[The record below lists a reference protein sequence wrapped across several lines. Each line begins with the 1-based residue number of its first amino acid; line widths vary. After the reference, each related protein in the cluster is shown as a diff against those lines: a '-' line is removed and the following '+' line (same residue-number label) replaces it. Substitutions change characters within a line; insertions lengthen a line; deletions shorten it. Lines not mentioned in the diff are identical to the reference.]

1 MTVPVTTSGENRQPE
16 TTFLKETRKMSKT
29 REIILTGD
37 RPTGKLHLGHYV
49 GSLKNRVT
57 LQDQYETFI
66 IIADFQV
73 LIDHLEDTHHVEA
86 NIREIILDY
95 LSVGIDPTKSTLFI
109 QSAVPQLTELTMYL
123 SMLVTV
129 ARLRRNPTVKAEAKR
144 VDVDSE
150 KDDIAYGFLGY
161 PVSQAADIL
170 LFRAHCVPVGEDQRP
185 HIEQTREL
193 AERFNKLFGEVFPL
207 PNILISETP
216 RLPGL
221 SGEGKMSKSL
231 GNAIYLSDPE
241 DLVRQKVMSMYTDPT
256 RVRATDP
263 GHIEGNV
270 VFTYLDAFDPDVEQ
284 VASLKKKYQVG
295 GIGDVELKQ
304 YLFEVLMRFLGPI
317 QKRRAEF
324 EQQPDYICQVISRGC
339 IRAREVGEETMKLVR
354 RAVQYDYPNLLIH

>member
-1 MTVPVTTSGENRQPE
+1 MNMA
-16 TTFLKETRKMSKT
+16 RK
-29 REIILTGD
+29 IILTGD

-49 GSLKNRVT
+49 GSLKNRVA
-57 LQDQYETFI
+57 LQDQYDTFI

-73 LIDHLEDTHHVEA
+73 LVDHLEDTHQVEA
-86 NIREIILDY
+86 NIREIVLDY
-95 LSVGIDPTKSTLFI
+95 LSVGIDPAKSTIFI
-109 QSAVPQLTELTMYL
+109 QSAIPQLCELTMYF

-129 ARLRRNPTVKAEAKR
+129 ARLRRNPTVKAEAKN

-150 KDDIAYGFLGY
+150 KDDIVYGFLGY

-207 PNILISETP
+207 PDILVSETP
-216 RLPGL
+216 RLVGL

-231 GNAIYLSDPE
+231 GNAIYLSDSA
-241 DLVRQKVMSMYTDPT
+241 DLVRHKVMSMYTDPT
-256 RVRATDP
+256 RLRATDP

-270 VFTYLDAFDPDVEQ
+270 VFTYLDAFDPNIKYVTD
-284 VASLKKKYQVG
+284 LKEKYKAG

-304 YLFEVLMRFLGPI
+304 YLIEVLMRFLEPI

-324 EQQPDYICQVISRGC
+324 EQQPDYIRQVISQGC
-339 IRAREVGEETMKLVR
+339 VRAREASEETMKLVR
-354 RAVQYDYPNLLIH
+354 KAVQYDYPNLLI

>member
-1 MTVPVTTSGENRQPE
+1 MKQG
-16 TTFLKETRKMSKT
+16 

-49 GSLKNRVT
+49 GSLKNRVE
-57 LQDQYETFI
+57 LQDEYDTFI

-73 LIDHLEDTHHVEA
+73 LIDHLEDTHQVEA
-86 NIREIILDY
+86 NIREIVLDY
-95 LSVGIDPTKSTLFI
+95 LSVGIDPAKSTVFI

-150 KDDIAYGFLGY
+150 KDDIVYGFLGY

-170 LFRAHCVPVGEDQRP
+170 LFRTHCVPVGEDQRP

-193 AERFNKLFGEVFPL
+193 AVRFNKLFGEVFPL
-207 PNILISETP
+207 PDILVSEMP

-231 GNAIYLSDPE
+231 GNAIYLSDSA
-241 DLVRQKVMSMYTDPT
+241 DLVRKKVMSRSEER
-256 RVRATDP
+256 RV
-263 GHIEGNV
+263 G
-270 VFTYLDAFDPDVEQ
+270 
-284 VASLKKKYQVG
+284 K
-295 GIGDVELKQ
+295 
-304 YLFEVLMRFLGPI
+304 
-317 QKRRAEF
+317 
-324 EQQPDYICQVISRGC
+324 
-339 IRAREVGEETMKLVR
+339 
-354 RAVQYDYPNLLIH
+354 

>member
-1 MTVPVTTSGENRQPE
+1 MNERQ
-16 TTFLKETRKMSKT
+16 
-29 REIILTGD
+29 IILTGD
-37 RPTGKLHLGHYV
+37 RPTGRLHLGHYV
-49 GSLKNRVT
+49 GSLKNRVA
-57 LQDQYETFI
+57 LQDEYKTFI

-73 LIDHLEDTHHVEA
+73 LIDHLGDTHQIEA

-95 LSVGIDPTKSTLFI
+95 LSVGIDPAKSTIFI
-109 QSAVPQLTELTMYL
+109 QSAVPQLTELTTYL

-144 VDVDSE
+144 VNVDSE
-150 KDDIAYGFLGY
+150 KDDIVYGFLGY

-170 LFRAHCVPVGEDQRP
+170 LFRAHCVPAGEDQRP

-193 AERFNKLFGEVFPL
+193 AERFNKLFGDVFPL
-207 PNILISETP
+207 PDILISETP

-270 VFTYLDAFDPDVEQ
+270 VFTYLDVFDPDVEQ
-284 VASLKKKYQVG
+284 LAVLKEKYQAG

-304 YLFEVLMRFLGPI
+304 YLTDVLVRFLEPI
-317 QKRRAEF
+317 QKRRSEF
-324 EQQPDYICQVISRGC
+324 EQQPDYTRHVISQGC
-339 IRAREVGEETMKLVR
+339 VHAREVGEETMRLVR
-354 RAVQYDYPNLLIH
+354 RATGFDYSQLLS

>member
-1 MTVPVTTSGENRQPE
+1 MNMA
-16 TTFLKETRKMSKT
+16 RK
-29 REIILTGD
+29 IILTGD

-49 GSLKNRVT
+49 GSLKNRVA
-57 LQDQYETFI
+57 LQDQYDTFI

-73 LIDHLEDTHHVEA
+73 LVDHLEDTHQVEA
-86 NIREIILDY
+86 NIREIVLDY
-95 LSVGIDPTKSTLFI
+95 LSVGIDPAKSTIFI
-109 QSAVPQLTELTMYL
+109 QSAIPQLCELTMYF

-129 ARLRRNPTVKAEAKR
+129 ARLRRNPTVKAEAKN

-150 KDDIAYGFLGY
+150 KDDIVYGFLGY

-207 PNILISETP
+207 PDILVSETP
-216 RLPGL
+216 RLVGL

-231 GNAIYLSDPE
+231 GNAIYLSDSA
-241 DLVRQKVMSMYTDPT
+241 DLVRHKVMSMYTDPT
-256 RVRATDP
+256 RLRATDP

-270 VFTYLDAFDPDVEQ
+270 VFTYLDAFDPNIKYVTD
-284 VASLKKKYQVG
+284 LKEKYKAG

-304 YLFEVLMRFLGPI
+304 YLIEVLMRFLEPI

-324 EQQPDYICQVISRGC
+324 EQQPDYIRQVISQGC
-339 IRAREVGEETMKLVR
+339 VRAREAGEETMKLVR
-354 RAVQYDYPNLLIH
+354 KAVQYDYPNLLI

>member
-1 MTVPVTTSGENRQPE
+1 MA
-16 TTFLKETRKMSKT
+16 RK
-29 REIILTGD
+29 IILTGD

-49 GSLKNRVT
+49 GSLKNRVA
-57 LQDQYETFI
+57 LQDQYDTFI

-73 LIDHLEDTHHVEA
+73 LVDHLEDTHQVEA
-86 NIREIILDY
+86 NIREIVLDY
-95 LSVGIDPTKSTLFI
+95 LSVGIDPAKSTIFI
-109 QSAVPQLTELTMYL
+109 QSAIPQLCELTMYF

-129 ARLRRNPTVKAEAKR
+129 ARLRRNPTVKAEAKN

-150 KDDIAYGFLGY
+150 KDDIVYGFLGY

-207 PNILISETP
+207 PDILVSETP
-216 RLPGL
+216 RLVGL

-231 GNAIYLSDPE
+231 GNAIYLSDSA
-241 DLVRQKVMSMYTDPT
+241 DLVRHKVMSMYTDPT
-256 RVRATDP
+256 RLRATDP

-270 VFTYLDAFDPDVEQ
+270 VFTYLDAFDPNIKYVTD
-284 VASLKKKYQVG
+284 LKEKYKAG

-304 YLFEVLMRFLGPI
+304 YLIEVLMRFLEPI

-324 EQQPDYICQVISRGC
+324 EQQPDYIRQVISQGC
-339 IRAREVGEETMKLVR
+339 VRAREAGEETMKLVR
-354 RAVQYDYPNLLIH
+354 KAVQYDYPNLLI